1 MNHTMKKGL
10 SMAVAAL
17 CAMPVFADDLP
28 SPGNRYNLLPRLY
41 DSEVSAAKAYL
52 LTNNDRGNKSNDE
65 YANAV
70 IIDVRRIA
78 EHVLG
83 HPPGSY
89 SIPFPHIVGNPKCAD
104 DNGVD
109 PCPGETQASGYI
121 GYDVSADAE
130 IGFGDP
136 DMKDGAIGIEG
147 FVEYVESVIRDK
159 DTPILTLC
167 ATGYRSVQAANA
179 LVKYGHYTN
188 VRNIWEGFNGQPKYA
203 YDGGTILV
211 ARDEDGNVM
220 VDENNNVI
228 LTPLDLNNDGV
239 ANSDDRDGWNFYQ
252 ELPVS
257 TKIHPRRI
265 DRDFADLYY
274 Q

>member
-1 MNHTMKKGL
+1 MNHIMKKGL
-10 SMAVAAL
+10 SMAAL
-17 CAMPVFADDLP
+17 CAAPVFADD

-52 LTNNDRGNKSNDE
+52 LTNNDRGNRSKDK

-70 IIDVRRIA
+70 IIDVRRIS

-89 SIPFPHIVGNPKCAD
+89 SIPFPHIWGNSQCAND
-104 DNGVD
+104 DGVE
-109 PCPGETQASGYI
+109 PCDSNTPASGYI
-121 GYDVSADAE
+121 GYNVSEDEE

-136 DMKDGAIGIEG
+136 DMKDGVIPIEG

-179 LVKYGHYTN
+179 LVKYGRYTN

-203 YDGGTILV
+203 YAGSSIVV
-211 ARDEDGNVM
+211 ARDDDGNVI

-239 ANSDDRDGWNFYQ
+239 VDGNDRDGWNYYQ

-257 TKIHPRRI
+257 TKIHRRRI

>member
-1 MNHTMKKGL
+1 MNQTMKKGL

-17 CAMPVFADDLP
+17 CATPVFADDT
-28 SPGNRYNLLPRLY
+28 PGNRYNLLPRLY

-52 LTNNDRGNKSNDE
+52 LTNNDRGNKSKDE

-70 IIDVRRIA
+70 IIDVRSIP
-78 EHVLG
+78 EHVAG

-89 SIPFPHIVGNPKCAD
+89 SIPFPHIWGRPQCPN

-109 PCPGETQASGYI
+109 SCDPEAPEPPPASGYI

-130 IGFGDP
+130 IGFGD
-136 DMKDGAIGIEG
+136 DTMNDGVIPIEG

-179 LVKYGHYTN
+179 LVKYGGYT
-188 VRNIWEGFNGQPKYA
+188 
-203 YDGGTILV
+203 
-211 ARDEDGNVM
+211 
-220 VDENNNVI
+220 
-228 LTPLDLNNDGV
+228 
-239 ANSDDRDGWNFYQ
+239 
-252 ELPVS
+252 
-257 TKIHPRRI
+257 
-265 DRDFADLYY
+265 
-274 Q
+274 